1 MRILA
6 RSSQLTWVA
15 VLSAPSLFLLAG
27 SAASSAQIPAGPAVQ
42 ADAPASFAFDSVTIY
57 PVPPEHQNGHGFLWW
72 GIPNMWSTSDVPLLT
87 PIADAYGL
95 GIRQIF
101 GFPEWV
107 GTDRYDLSTTMAPD
121 KLEAFKQL
129 PIGEQMKQRQLMMQA
144 VLAVRCQLKA
154 HRETRELPVYELV
167 VAKAGLKIADRDIQQ
182 GQEGASYFVPGEWRN
197 HGTMQSLAGNL
208 AEPAG
213 RVVIDKTGLGTRTF
227 LYSLKWTP
235 DSKGGTPSGGHSIFT
250 ALEEQLGLELV
261 PATETV
267 DVLAIDQIEKPA
279 PGYPGPPSGQVLA
292 SDRAH

>member
-1 MRILA
+1 MRIIAL
-6 RSSQLTWVA
+6 SSRLTWVA
-15 VLSAPSLFLLAG
+15 VLSASSLLLMAG
-27 SAASSAQIPAGPAVQ
+27 SAASSGQVPAGPAVQ
-42 ADAPASFAFDSVTIY
+42 ADVPASFAFESVVIY
-57 PVPPEHQNGHGFLWW
+57 PVPPEHQNGNGFLWW
-72 GIPNMWSTSDVPLLT
+72 GIPNRWSTSDVPLLT
-87 PIADAYGL
+87 PITDAYGL
-95 GIRQIF
+95 GTRQIF

-107 GTDRYDLSTTMAPD
+107 GTDRYDLSTTMDAD
-121 KLEAFKQL
+121 KFEAFKQL

-144 VLAVRCQLKA
+144 VLAARCQLKA

-213 RVVIDKTGLGTRTF
+213 RIVIDKTGLGTRTF
-227 LYSLKWTP
+227 SYSLKWTP
-235 DSKGGTPSGGHSIFT
+235 DGKVGTPSGGRTIFT

-267 DVLAIDQIEKPA
+267 DVLVIDHIEKPSL
-279 PGYPGPPSGQVLA
+279 GFPGPPTDQVLA